1 MTCQNGHQW
10 RSAVKS
16 DECECWFQE
25 CAECSDF
32 EELHECEVCY
42 YARLQREDEEE
53 YGSEKNDGGN

>member
-1 MTCQNGHQW
+1 MTCQNRHQW

-53 YGSEKNDGGN
+53 YGSEC